1 MIAKPDLSSVRVHAK
16 ALWRRKTAATAAPR
30 RRRRRRWP
38 IVLAVLAGAVT
49 LAACATFETVDYYW
63 QGAAGQL
70 ELLSSAQPIP
80 EVIGKSDAALAAR
93 LKRIRQIREF
103 ASRELG
109 LPNNGSYTRYTDL
122 GRPYVTWN
130 VFATPELS
138 LRPRQWCFPIAGCVN
153 YRGYF
158 REAQA
163 KGESKRLRA
172 GGDDVYVGGVPAY
185 STLGWFDD
193 PVLSSFV
200 SWPETEIARLI
211 FHELAHQLLYVK
223 SDTAFNESF
232 AVTVEE
238 AGLARWLASRH
249 DSQLTK
255 LAARADRIRGIF
267 RDLVRTTRDRL
278 NDIYASNATDDAKRR
293 AKHEI
298 VAAMKAAYES
308 AKADEPGLS
317 GYDRWFAQQPNNAA
331 LAAVGLYTDRV
342 PAFRELLHESNDD
355 LPTFY
360 ERVRALAARP
370 KRDRDARLD
379 ALAKRA
385 GAAAMSAS
393 RGNGE
398 GASVERRQGPSG
410 EGESRIR
417 PASARRVAAGG

>member
-1 MIAKPDLSSVRVHAK
+1 MRRLVLPMRRGLSSSD
-16 ALWRRKTAATAAPR
+16 APR
-30 RRRRRRWP
+30 RVRRRRWP
-38 IVLAVLAGAVT
+38 IVVAVLGGAAT

-70 ELLSSAQPIP
+70 ELLANSQPIP
-80 EVIGKSDAALAAR
+80 EVIGRSDAALAAR
-93 LKRIRQIREF
+93 LKRIREIREF

-122 GRPYVTWN
+122 GRPYVSWN

-138 LRPRQWCFPIAGCVN
+138 LKPRQWCFPIAGCVN

-163 KGESKRLRA
+163 TGESKRLKA
-172 GGDDVYVGGVPAY
+172 SGDDVYVGGVPAY

-211 FHELAHQLLYVK
+211 FHELAHQLIYVK
-223 SDTAFNESF
+223 SDSTFNESY
-232 AVTVEE
+232 ATTVEE
-238 AGLARWLASRH
+238 VGLERWLASRH

-255 LAARADRIRGIF
+255 LAARAEHMRTIF
-267 RDLVRTTRDRL
+267 RDLVRTTRTKL
-278 NDIYASNATDDAKRR
+278 AEAYASDANDDDKRR

-298 VAAMKAAYES
+298 IDAMKAAYEA
-308 AKADEPGLS
+308 AKQGEPGLS

-331 LAAVGLYTDRV
+331 IAAVGLYTDRV
-342 PAFRELLHESNDD
+342 PAFHELLHEANDD

-360 ERVRALAARP
+360 QRVRQLAALP
-370 KRDRDARLD
+370 KHQRDAALD
-379 ALAKRA
+379 ALARRA
-385 GAAAMSAS
+385 AAAAMSAQ
-393 RGNGE
+393 
-398 GASVERRQGPSG
+398 RQTTH
-410 EGESRIR
+410 
-417 PASARRVAAGG
+417 VN

>member
-1 MIAKPDLSSVRVHAK
+1 MIDNTQMTPPPLQR
-16 ALWRRKTAATAAPR
+16 LRLPRRKSSIIAAA
-30 RRRRRRWP
+30 RRRRRWP
-38 IVLAVLAGAVT
+38 IVLAVLAGALT

-70 ELLSSAQPIP
+70 ALLANSQPIP
-80 EVIGKSDAALAAR
+80 DVIGKSDAALAAR
-93 LKRIRQIREF
+93 LERIREIRDF
-103 ASRELG
+103 ASRELA

-122 GRPYVTWN
+122 GRPYVSWN

-138 LRPRQWCFPIAGCVN
+138 LTPRQWCFPIAGCVN

-163 KGESKRLRA
+163 TGESKRLKA
-172 GGDDVYVGGVPAY
+172 AGDDVYVGGVPAY

-211 FHELAHQLLYVK
+211 FHELAHQLIYVK
-223 SDTAFNESF
+223 SDSTFNESY
-232 AVTVEE
+232 ATTVEE

-255 LAARADRIRGIF
+255 LAARADHMRTVF
-267 RDLVRTTRDRL
+267 RELVRTTRTKL
-278 NDIYASNATDDAKRR
+278 AEIYASNASDDDKRR
-293 AKHEI
+293 AKQEI
-298 VAAMKAAYES
+298 VAAMKTAYES
-308 AKADEPGLS
+308 AKQGEPGLS

-331 LAAVGLYTDRV
+331 IAAVGLYTDRV
-342 PAFRELLHESNDD
+342 PAFRELLHEANDD

-360 ERVRALAARP
+360 QRVRELAAKPRHQ
-370 KRDRDARLD
+370 RDAALD

-385 GAAAMSAS
+385 AASAMTAS
-393 RGNGE
+393 RRATVHAN
-398 GASVERRQGPSG
+398 
-410 EGESRIR
+410 
-417 PASARRVAAGG
+417 

>member
-1 MIAKPDLSSVRVHAK
+1 MTVSSGVNPMRRFALPVFRRGTSATDAGRRV
-16 ALWRRKTAATAAPR
+16 
-30 RRRRRRWP
+30 RRRRWP
-38 IVLAVLAGAVT
+38 IVAAVLTGVVT

-63 QGAAGQL
+63 QGAAGQI
-70 ELLSSAQPIP
+70 ELLANSQPIP
-80 EVIGKSDAALAAR
+80 DVIGKSDAALAAR
-93 LKRIRQIREF
+93 LKRIREIREF

-138 LRPRQWCFPIAGCVN
+138 LKPRQWCFPIAGCVN

-163 KGESKRLRA
+163 AGESKRLKA
-172 GGDDVYVGGVPAY
+172 SGDDVYIGGVPAY

-211 FHELAHQLLYVK
+211 FHELAHQLIYVK
-223 SDTAFNESF
+223 SDSAFNESY
-232 AVTVEE
+232 ATTVEE
-238 AGLARWLASRH
+238 AGLARWLAARH
-249 DSQLTK
+249 DSQLDK
-255 LAARADRIRGIF
+255 LAARADHMRGVF
-267 RDLVRTTRDRL
+267 RDLVRTTRTKL
-278 NDIYASNATDDAKRR
+278 SEIYASDASDDDKRR

-308 AKADEPGLS
+308 AKHGDPALS

-355 LPTFY
+355 LRTFY
-360 ERVRALAARP
+360 QRVRELAAHP
-370 KRDRDARLD
+370 KHQRDAALD
-379 ALAKRA
+379 ALARR
-385 GAAAMSAS
+385 AAASAMTAQ
-393 RGNGE
+393 RTTD
-398 GASVERRQGPSG
+398 
-410 EGESRIR
+410 R
-417 PASARRVAAGG
+417 PN

>member
-1 MIAKPDLSSVRVHAK
+1 MLV
-16 ALWRRKTAATAAPR
+16 
-30 RRRRRRWP
+30 
-38 IVLAVLAGAVT
+38 GAVT
-49 LAACATFETVDYYW
+49 LAACAAFETVDYYW

-70 ELLSSAQPIP
+70 ELLSRSEPIP
-80 EVIGKSDAALAAR
+80 DVIGKSDQALAAR
-93 LKRIRQIREF
+93 LRRIREIRGF

-122 GRPYVTWN
+122 GRPFVTWN

-158 REAQA
+158 REAEA
-163 KGESKRLRA
+163 KGESTRLKA
-172 GGDDVYVGGVPAY
+172 AGDDVYVGGVPAY

-223 SDTAFNESF
+223 SDTVFNESF

-238 AGLARWLASRH
+238 AGLARWLASRR

-255 LAARADRIRGIF
+255 LATRADRMRSVF
-267 RDLVRTTRDRL
+267 RQLVGTTRAKL
-278 NDIYASNATDDAKRR
+278 VEIYASNASDDDKRHAKT
-293 AKHEI
+293 EI

-308 AKADEPGLS
+308 AKAGEPGLS

-331 LAAVGLYTDRV
+331 LAAIGLYTDRV
-342 PAFRELLHESNDD
+342 PAFRELLHEANDD

-360 ERVRALAARP
+360 ARVRDLADRP
-370 KRDRDARLD
+370 KRQRDAQLD

-385 GAAAMSAS
+385 TAAAMSAQ
-393 RGNGE
+393 
-398 GASVERRQGPSG
+398 RRTTW
-410 EGESRIR
+410 
-417 PASARRVAAGG
+417 

>member
-1 MIAKPDLSSVRVHAK
+1 MIAKPDLSSMRRYAQ
-16 ALWRRKTAATAAPR
+16 ALSRRKSSANGAPR
-30 RRRRRRWP
+30 RTRRRWP
-38 IVLAVLAGAVT
+38 IVLAVLAAAVT

-70 ELLSSAQPIP
+70 ELLSHSEPIP
-80 EVIGKSDAALAAR
+80 DVIGKSNAALAAR
-93 LKRIRQIREF
+93 LKRIREIREF

-158 REAQA
+158 RKAEA
-163 KGESKRLRA
+163 KGESTRLKA
-172 GGDDVYVGGVPAY
+172 GGNDVYVGGVPAY

-200 SWPETEIARLI
+200 SWPETDIARLI

-223 SDTAFNESF
+223 SDTVFNESF

-255 LAARADRIRGIF
+255 LAARADRMRSIF

-278 NDIYASNATDDAKRR
+278 NEIYASNATDDAKRR
-293 AKHEI
+293 AKNEI

-308 AKADEPGLS
+308 AKAGEPGLS

-342 PAFRELLHESNDD
+342 PAFQELLHEANDD

-360 ERVRALAARP
+360 ARVRALAARR
-370 KRDRDARLD
+370 KRERDAQLD

-393 RGNGE
+393 
-398 GASVERRQGPSG
+398 QGS
-410 EGESRIR
+410 SK
-417 PASARRVAAGG
+417 GG

>member
-1 MIAKPDLSSVRVHAK
+1 MIDTPEMHARPLQ
-16 ALWRRKTAATAAPR
+16 AWRLPWRSTPASAAP
-30 RRRRRRWP
+30 RRRRRWP
-38 IVLAVLAGAVT
+38 IVVAVLTGALT

-70 ELLSSAQPIP
+70 ELLANAQPIP
-80 EVIGKSDAALAAR
+80 DVIGRSDAALAAR
-93 LKRIRQIREF
+93 LERIREIRDF

-122 GRPYVTWN
+122 GRPYVSWN

-138 LRPRQWCFPIAGCVN
+138 LTPRQWCFPIAGCVN

-163 KGESKRLRA
+163 AGESRRLKA
-172 GGDDVYVGGVPAY
+172 SGDDVYVGGVPAY

-211 FHELAHQLLYVK
+211 FHELAHQLIYVK
-223 SDTAFNESF
+223 SDSAFNESY
-232 AVTVEE
+232 ATSVEE

-255 LAARADRIRGIF
+255 LAARADHMRAIF
-267 RDLVRTTRDRL
+267 RDLVRTTRTRL
-278 NDIYASNATDDAKRR
+278 AEIYASDASDDDKRR
-293 AKHEI
+293 AKQAI

-308 AKADEPGLS
+308 AKQSEPGLS

-342 PAFRELLHESNDD
+342 PAFRELLHESNED

-360 ERVRALAARP
+360 QRVRELAAQP
-370 KRDRDARLD
+370 KRARDAALD

-385 GAAAMSAS
+385 AASAMTAS
-393 RGNGE
+393 R
-398 GASVERRQGPSG
+398 
-410 EGESRIR
+410 R
-417 PASARRVAAGG
+417 PITHAN

>member
-1 MIAKPDLSSVRVHAK
+1 MIAKPDLSSVRVHAQ

-63 QGAAGQL
+63 QGAAGQF
-70 ELLSSAQPIP
+70 ELLANSQPIP
-80 EVIGKSDAALAAR
+80 DVIGRSDAALAAR
-93 LKRIRQIREF
+93 LERIREIREF

-138 LRPRQWCFPIAGCVN
+138 LKPRQWCFPIAGCVN

-158 REAQA
+158 KEAQA
-163 KGESKRLRA
+163 EGESKRLRA
-172 GGDDVYVGGVPAY
+172 AGDDVYVGGVPAY

-223 SDTAFNESF
+223 NDSTFNESF
-232 AVTVEE
+232 ATAVEE

-249 DSQLTK
+249 DTQLEK
-255 LAARADRIRGIF
+255 LAARADKMRSVF
-267 RDLVRTTRDRL
+267 RDLVRTTRAKL
-278 NDIYASNATDDAKRR
+278 GQLYASDASDDDKRR
-293 AKHEI
+293 AKSEI
-298 VAAMKAAYES
+298 LAAMK
-308 AKADEPGLS
+308 
-317 GYDRWFAQQPNNAA
+317 
-331 LAAVGLYTDRV
+331 
-342 PAFRELLHESNDD
+342 
-355 LPTFY
+355 
-360 ERVRALAARP
+360 
-370 KRDRDARLD
+370 
-379 ALAKRA
+379 
-385 GAAAMSAS
+385 
-393 RGNGE
+393 
-398 GASVERRQGPSG
+398 
-410 EGESRIR
+410 
-417 PASARRVAAGG
+417 

>member
-1 MIAKPDLSSVRVHAK
+1 MILRPDVTSQRRAAQAQRGRKPSADD
-16 ALWRRKTAATAAPR
+16 ALRRT
-30 RRRRRRWP
+30 RRRRWP
-38 IVLAVLAGAVT
+38 IVLALLAGAVT
-49 LAACATFETVDYYW
+49 LAACAAFDTVDYYW

-70 ELLSSAQPIP
+70 ELLSRSEPIP
-80 EVIGKSDAALAAR
+80 NVIGKSDAALAAR
-93 LKRIRQIREF
+93 LKRIREIREF

-109 LPNNGSYTRYTDL
+109 LPDNGSYTRYTDL
-122 GRPYVTWN
+122 GRAYVTWN

-158 REAQA
+158 REAGA
-163 KGESKRLRA
+163 KSESKRLKA
-172 GGDDVYVGGVPAY
+172 GGNDVYVGGVPAY

-238 AGLARWLASRH
+238 AGIARWLASRN
-249 DSQLTK
+249 DSKMTK
-255 LAARADRIRGIF
+255 LAARADRMRSIF
-267 RDLVRTTRDRL
+267 RDLVGTTREQL
-278 NDIYASNATDDAKRR
+278 NEIYASNATDDAKRR
-293 AKHEI
+293 AKNRI
-298 VAAMKAAYES
+298 VAAMKSAYES
-308 AKADEPGLS
+308 AKASEPGLS
-317 GYDRWFAQQPNNAA
+317 GYDRWFAEQPNNAA

-342 PAFRELLHESNDD
+342 PAFRELLHEASDD

-360 ERVRALAARP
+360 ARVRALAARP
-370 KRDRDARLD
+370 KRGREAQLD

-385 GAAAMSAS
+385 GAAALSES
-393 RGNGE
+393 QRRGDDTRVE
-398 GASVERRQGPSG
+398 GARSG
-410 EGESRIR
+410 STESDAGVHLDH
-417 PASARRVAAGG
+417 PRRVAGS